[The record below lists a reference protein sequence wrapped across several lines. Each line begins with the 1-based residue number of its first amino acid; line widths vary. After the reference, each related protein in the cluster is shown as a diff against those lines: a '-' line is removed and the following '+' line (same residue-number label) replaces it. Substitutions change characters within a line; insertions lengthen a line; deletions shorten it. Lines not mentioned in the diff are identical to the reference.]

1 MKENKI
7 ITGIDVGTTK
17 IAVVIAEKKNNSLN
31 ILGFGEEESHGLDK
45 GIVVNIKNTVK
56 SIKKALSLAEEQAD
70 HEIESVYVGLTGE
83 NIKGINCSGAITISN
98 SDYLIQSQ
106 H

>member
-7 ITGIDVGTTK
+7 ITSIDVGTTK

-31 ILGFGEEESHGLDK
+31 ILGVGEEESNGLDK

-98 SDYLIQSQ
+98 
-106 H
+106 